1 MRTSDTNEH
10 FHFCAFIRHA
20 DLSPSKDKRKE
31 IHMGNKTQ
39 YVKLNRSD
47 FLLLFSNDVVP
58 MNQVVTIR
66 FKTKQNIDEVRNAAR
81 YMLSMYPRLRGIIVP
96 TLFSYRLQILDDHD
110 PRMNI
115 FFHNAFHVQHSLK
128 FGTEEFDRYRRDI
141 LNEPSLLENRLGIK
155 FHFLPDDPNPDLIVS
170 LNHIIGDGMSQ
181 VTIINSLLAY
191 LNGKRPASLPLEDPS
206 MKPVLFDNNSLK
218 IPLQLFKSYMIQRKE
233 TKKNK
238 EDKIIEMTKSPADF
252 FTTVNAYN
260 MPFRFGIKPIQSKA
274 KELGFNVFILT
285 SAALALSFFRHTN
298 EDRGDTVGI
307 TTSFDLR
314 PYFNEPR
321 PVIGNYLR
329 ATILRARRKYSDKPL
344 ELMKDLQA
352 QMDVYR
358 ARLENKEILFSWMME
373 EMQKFA
379 GRKICA
385 QFLRGAKRNKLF
397 RVTCQFTT
405 IGKLDFL
412 NAHGESA
419 QLCGYVPAT
428 AHFGLFLGMSP
439 LEGAIQSFCGCQE
452 SDYSP
457 EEIKAIYAN
466 FEDELQ
472 RLMDLKP

>member
-1 MRTSDTNEH
+1 M
-10 FHFCAFIRHA
+10 
-20 DLSPSKDKRKE
+20 DK
-31 IHMGNKTQ
+31 KTK

-58 MNQVVTIR
+58 MNQVVTMR
-66 FKTKQNIDEVRNAAR
+66 FKTKQSVDEVRNAAR

-110 PRMNI
+110 PRMDI
-115 FFHNAFHVQHSLK
+115 FFNDAFRVRRHLQ
-128 FGTEEFDRYRRDI
+128 FGTEEFDRYRHDV
-141 LNEPSLLENRLGIK
+141 LNEPSLLENRLGIQ

-170 LNHIIGDGMSQ
+170 LNHVIGDGMSQ
-181 VTIINSLLAY
+181 MMVINSLLEY
-191 LNGKRPASLPLEDPS
+191 LNGKRPALLPLDNPS
-206 MKPVLFDNNSLK
+206 MKPVLLDKNPLK
-218 IPLQLFKSYMIQRKE
+218 IPLQLLKSYILQRKDS
-233 TKKNK
+233 KKNK

-285 SAALALSFFRHTN
+285 SAALALSFLRHTS

-307 TTSFDLR
+307 NASFDLR
-314 PYFNEPR
+314 PYFGETR

-329 ATILRARRKYSDKPL
+329 ATMLRAHRKYFDKPL

-352 QMDVYR
+352 QMDAYR
-358 ARLENKEILFSWMME
+358 IRLEKKEILFTWMME
-373 EMQKFA
+373 ELQKVA
-379 GRKICA
+379 GRKMCA

-405 IGKLDFL
+405 IGRLDFL
-412 NAHGESA
+412 NAHGENA

-439 LEGAIQSFCGCQE
+439 LDGVLQSFCGCQE
-452 SDYSP
+452 SDYTP
-457 EEIKAIYAN
+457 DEIKAIYAN